1 MRESAE
7 SEGVEFLE
15 PFEPVPSDEEL
26 LVEPRR
32 VLPGNRRRVLLV
44 LAAIALLALGALTLV
59 RMDQQARRPPRPVGA
74 VRLPPAARVPPSVAL
89 SLRRSAGRVIVA
101 EPARPVRAARCPPR
115 FLCARSRHLPDG
127 VLRVLRRYFPLLRVA
142 ADQNV
147 VVTDGEH
154 TPFLWY
160 RRLALTDGNRSIA
173 ICVEQP
179 SFGRLFGRAS
189 EVGDRTSV
197 AIVRT
202 AVGTAAVTV
211 QIVSPAQNASGIA
224 LAARLA
230 RDRGLELL
238 A

>member
-7 SEGVEFLE
+7 SEGVEFPEPLE
-15 PFEPVPSDEEL
+15 TPPHDEEL

-32 VLPGNRRRVLLV
+32 VLAGNRRRAPLV
-44 LAAIALLALGALTLV
+44 LAAIVLLALGALTLV
-59 RMDQQARRPPRPVGA
+59 RMDHQTRRPPRPVVA
-74 VRLPPAARVPPSVAL
+74 APLPSAARVPLGVAL
-89 SLRRSAGRVIVA
+89 SLRRSAGRVVAA
-101 EPARPVRAARCPPR
+101 EPARAVRAARCPPR
-115 FLCARSRHLPDG
+115 FLCARSKHLPDG

-179 SFGRLFGRAS
+179 SFARLFGRGS

-197 AIVRT
+197 AFVRT
-202 AVGTAAVTV
+202 AVGTAMVTV
-211 QIVSPAQNASGIA
+211 QIVSPAQTASGIG
-224 LAARLA
+224 LAERLA

>member
-7 SEGVEFLE
+7 SDLVEFLGRVE
-15 PFEPVPSDEEL
+15 TARDDEEL
-26 LVEPRR
+26 LFEPRR
-32 VLPGNRRRVLLV
+32 VLTGNRRGVLLV
-44 LAAIALLALGALTLV
+44 LAATALFALGTLAFI
-59 RMDQQARRPPRPVGA
+59 RMDQQTRPPLRPVA
-74 VRLPPAARVPPSVAL
+74 TVRLPPVARVP
-89 SLRRSAGRVIVA
+89 AG
-101 EPARPVRAARCPPR
+101 PTRAARCPPR
-115 FLCARSRHLPDG
+115 FRCTRSRHLPDS
-127 VLRVLRRYFPLLRVA
+127 VRRVLRRYFPLLRIA

-147 VVTDGEH
+147 VVTDGER

-179 SFGRLFGRAS
+179 FFGRLFGRAS

-197 AIVRT
+197 AFVRT

-211 QIVSPAQNASGIA
+211 QIVSPAQTASGLG

-230 RDRGLELL
+230 RDRGLELV